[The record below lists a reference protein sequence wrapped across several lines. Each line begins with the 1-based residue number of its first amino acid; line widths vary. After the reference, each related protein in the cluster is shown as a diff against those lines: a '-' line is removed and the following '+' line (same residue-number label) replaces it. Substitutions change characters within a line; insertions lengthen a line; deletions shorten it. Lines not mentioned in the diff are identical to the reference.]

1 MSDTNTAPFVKWAG
15 GKRQLLEHLSVR
27 MPKEYTD
34 YYEPFVGGGALLFH
48 QKPSWAFINDINW
61 ELIHTYTEI
70 RDHVGPLSV
79 LLSSMDQVTCTK
91 EFYYEMRGR
100 YNDKLKTKDYDTEMA
115 ALFIYLNKH
124 CFNGLYRVNRKGQF
138 NVPWNQKEQVRS
150 VDVENI
156 KNISYYLKSV
166 TITCQ
171 DFEASL
177 ETAKKGD
184 FIYFDSP
191 YAPLNPASFDSY
203 TKEGFT
209 EEEHR
214 RLAKVFRE
222 LSERGCYCMLTNHN
236 TELIQELYQDYLQE
250 EVDVR
255 RAINSDP
262 RKRVGKEVIIRN
274 YGEIISGE
282 E

>member
-48 QKPSWAFINDINW
+48 QKPSWAFINDINR

-262 RKRVGKEVIIRN
+262 KKRVGKEVIIRN